1 MSCPHLA
8 QDVGQLLDL
17 ELARPLEV
25 LGGEGE
31 LDLSGL
37 LAQVRGQLQRVDL
50 ARAVAHWG
58 TRYTLPRVC
67 HVLLISTNYDGV
79 CGVERHVIES
89 APPLGHDTLHTDC
102 HVSRVTCHDVM
113 WSPAWTQMG
122 LYRSHVMSNTCTFP
136 SSVTTAK
143 VVLE

>member
-1 MSCPHLA
+1 MSCHVIVMSCHHMSCPHLA

-58 TRYTLPRVC
+58 DTLQVTTCLPRVC
-67 HVLLISTNYDGV
+67 HV
-79 CGVERHVIES
+79 S
-89 APPLGHDTLHTDC
+89 A
-102 HVSRVTCHDVM
+102 TC
-113 WSPAWTQMG
+113 
-122 LYRSHVMSNTCTFP
+122 Y
-136 SSVTTAK
+136 
-143 VVLE
+143 